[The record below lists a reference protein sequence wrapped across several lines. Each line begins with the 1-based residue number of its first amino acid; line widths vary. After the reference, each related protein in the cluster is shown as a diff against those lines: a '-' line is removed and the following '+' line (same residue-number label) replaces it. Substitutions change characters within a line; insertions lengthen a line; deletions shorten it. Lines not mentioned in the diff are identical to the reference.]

1 VPSLSA
7 AEASAREALL
17 ARMQRLPEGIAAVVP
32 SRRLVG
38 CCDVCGEETEWDDN
52 LLLECDG

>member
-1 VPSLSA
+1 LSA